1 MSFTVQKWDNNTTE
15 IVYKLYAF
23 DSDFIIQKEVLV
35 GNLLE
40 STYYNSNVSIETIA
54 AAWTTRASKT
64 YDYKLKENL
73 VDNRFN
79 RNFLALQDSYS
90 CSLFESARKGINI
103 KVEDFPLLWIEGNGG
118 SGYYDT
124 YKGDTFVISGN
135 GCVYGGSVADYNA
148 VMSIIIEE
156 KSIETDFTSKL
167 FDKFNNLNYLDLDSN
182 NVSVVNVS
190 NVENLRFLKLAANP
204 ISALD
209 ITNNLLLD
217 DIHFGDCPNL
227 DYINISNN
235 TLLTSVRLQTQ
246 TESNF
251 LLNLADLVSHN
262 QNNGLLVY
270 ELDKNITYFDG
281 LTQGITLD
289 SLISLNSD
297 FTIEASVFIIQNG
310 HLFSDS
316 SSGSRIMSSSNNI
329 RIDSGTNNIILNAN
343 LNTNTVQFLKI
354 TRVGSTLNVYN
365 DDVLISTGTWT
376 FDVNIDVFAKKR
388 GGATS
393 VPPLGGYMKDVVI
406 NNNGT
411 IDTYA
416 MNEGSGTNIDNST
429 GSNDGTFDGS
439 WGNLMTSKTGITNRN
454 TLQSRGWNVVKENI

>member
-1 MSFTVQKWDNNTTE
+1 MRSLVGAFREYSFSKKFLGLRTNIHKSPNTFENISNCLIEEAVPTNTT
-15 IVYKLYAF
+15 
-23 DSDFIIQKEVLV
+23 
-35 GNLLE
+35 
-40 STYYNSNVSIETIA
+40 
-54 AAWTTRASKT
+54 
-64 YDYKLKENL
+64 
-73 VDNRFN
+73 
-79 RNFLALQDSYS
+79 
-90 CSLFESARKGINI
+90 IN
-103 KVEDFPLLWIEGNGG
+103 VEDAPLLWIEGNNGA
-118 SGYYDT
+118 GYYDT

-135 GCVYGGSVADYNA
+135 GCVYGGSVADYDA
-148 VMSIIIEE
+148 VTSIIIQE

-167 FDKFNNLNYLDLDSN
+167 LDKFNNLNYLDLDSN

-204 ISALD
+204 ILALD

-217 DIHFGDCPNL
+217 DIHFRDCPNL
-227 DYINISNN
+227 DYVNISNN

-289 SLISLNSD
+289 SLIILNSD

-316 SSGSRIMSSSNNI
+316 SSTSRIMSSSNNI
-329 RIDSGTNNIILNAN
+329 RIDFSSNNITLNAN

-376 FDVNIDVFAKKR
+376 FEVRIDVFAKKR
-388 GGATS
+388 GDATS

-416 MNEGSGTNIDNST
+416 MNEGSGTNINNST
-429 GSNDGTFDGS
+429 GLNDGTFDGS